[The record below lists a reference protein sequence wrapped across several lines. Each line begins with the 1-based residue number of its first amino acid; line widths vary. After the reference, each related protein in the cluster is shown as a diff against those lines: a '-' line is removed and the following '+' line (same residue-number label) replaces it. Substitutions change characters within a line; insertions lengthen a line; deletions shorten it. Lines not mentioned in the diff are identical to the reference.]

1 MAHIDLDAGREKRR
15 SERDPIVI
23 TFGGEKFE
31 VEGVPLDFWT
41 LGAKMDLDG
50 AIVALFGGDAERF
63 MAHKP
68 ELEDIIDLLN
78 GVTEEL
84 GFGALGGNPTRSP
97 GSSASTG
104 RPSKPT
110 SNASTASDS
119 VTSSAGS

>member
-1 MAHIDLDAGREKRR
+1 MAHIDLDAGRDKRR

-31 VEGVPLDFWT
+31 VDGVPLDFWT

-50 AIVALFGGDAERF
+50 AIVALFGDDADRF

-68 ELEDIIDLLN
+68 ELEDIMGLLN
-78 GVTEEL
+78 GVAGEL
-84 GFGALGGNPTRSP
+84 GFGELGGNPTKSP

-104 RPSKPT
+104 RRSKPT
-110 SNASTASDS
+110 SKGST
-119 VTSSAGS
+119 T